1 MKHLLFAFFFITINC
16 CKAQTKDYTQFVDPM
31 VGTGGHGHTFPGAVA
46 PFGMVQLSPD
56 TRLGGW
62 DGCSG
67 YHYSDKKIYGFSHTH
82 VSGTGCS
89 DGGDVMMMPTCGKPH
104 FGHNKYASIFSH
116 SNEKASPGYYAV
128 KLDKYGINVALTVT
142 ERTGLHKYIFP
153 KSNSSNVILDLNHRD
168 KLKHGEVN
176 IIGNNEITG
185 MRLSS
190 IWADSQY
197 VYFVI
202 QFSKPFKRSGIVKNW
217 VLHNRMKQAQ
227 GHHLKAYVSFETEEG
242 EAVYARVGLSFTS
255 IEGARRNLEA
265 EQQGWD
271 FDKTHDAVKEAWNK
285 NLSKIEIESRDTAVM
300 RTFYSSLYHAM
311 VPPILSSDVDGQY
324 RGRDLTVHQ
333 AKNFNYYT
341 ACSLWDTYRA
351 LHPMLTLIDRKR
363 TGDFV
368 NSFLSAYE
376 QRGLL
381 PIWDLNSCE
390 TWGMIGYHS
399 VSVINDAYQKGITN
413 FDANEALQAM
423 KRSATL
429 SRKDLNKYFKMGP
442 LVTMASFYRYAIG
455 WNDYQK
461 NGYMHCRRAIES
473 VSKTLEFSYDDW
485 CIAQMAKKLGKTDDY
500 NFFIHR
506 AQGYQHLLDTT
517 TGFMRPRV
525 KNHFIRIF
533 DPYAVTLHYTEANPW
548 QYSFACPQD
557 LSGQMKMMG
566 GKEKLAKLLDSLFN
580 TPIKLRGLPAHD
592 ITGLIGQYA
601 HGNEPSHHIAYEYD
615 YVGQPWKTQAM
626 VRRIMNQLYRAKP
639 DGLSGNEDCGQMGA
653 WYVMSAIGMYPVC
666 PGSDHYAIGSPIVD
680 KAVIHFE
687 SGKTLT
693 IIANSN
699 DKQNVYIQSAKLNGS
714 DYTKS
719 YITYDDVIKGGT
731 LEFNMASAPNTSWG
745 SAEKD
750 VPVTEIK

>member
-1 MKHLLFAFFFITINC
+1 MRKLLLALLLLSAYTGQ
-16 CKAQTKDYTQFVDPM
+16 AQTNDYTQYADPM
-31 VGTGGHGHTFPGAVA
+31 VGTGGHGHTFPGAVM

-56 TRLGGW
+56 TRLSGW

-67 YHYSDKKIYGFSHTH
+67 YHYSDHKIYGFSHTH
-82 VSGTGCS
+82 LSGTGCS
-89 DGGDVMMMPTCGKPH
+89 DDGDVMMMPTCGRPRFNH
-104 FGHNKYASIFSH
+104 SSYASTFSH

-128 KLDKYGINVALTVT
+128 KLDKYGIKAELTVT
-142 ERTGLHKYIFP
+142 ERSGLHKYVFP
-153 KSNSSNVILDLNHRD
+153 KSSSANVILDLNHRD

-176 IIGNNEITG
+176 ILGDREITG

-202 QFSKPFKRSGIVKNW
+202 QFSKPFKRSGILKNW
-217 VLHNRMKQAQ
+217 VLHNGMTEAH

-242 EAVYARVGLSFTS
+242 EAVYAKVGLSFVS
-255 IEGARRNLEA
+255 IEGARKNLEA

-271 FDKTHDAVKEAWNK
+271 FDKLRNAARDEWNK
-285 NLSKIEIESRDTAVM
+285 NLGKIAVESHDTSVL
-300 RTFYSSLYHAM
+300 RTFYSSLYHTM
-311 VPPILSSDVDGQY
+311 IPPVLSSDVDGRY
-324 RGRDLTVHQ
+324 RGRDLTVHHSD
-333 AKNFNYYT
+333 NFNYYT

-399 VSVINDAYQKGITN
+399 VSVINDAYQKGITG
-413 FDANEALQAM
+413 FDANKALEAM

-429 SRKDLNKYFKMGP
+429 SRNDLNKYFKIGP
-442 LVTMASFYRYAIG
+442 IVTMGSFYRYAIG

-461 NGYMHCRRAIES
+461 YGYMRCRKAIES

-485 CIAQMAKKLGKTDDY
+485 CIAQMAKKMGKTDDY
-500 NFFIHR
+500 NFFIR
-506 AQGYQHLLDTT
+506 RGQNYQHLLDTT
-517 TGFMRPRV
+517 TGFMRPKVR
-525 KNHFIRIF
+525 NHFIRIF

-557 LSGQMKMMG
+557 LSGQMRLMG
-566 GKEKLAKLLDSLFN
+566 GKEKLAKLLDSLF
-580 TPIKLRGLPAHD
+580 TTRIKLRGLPAHD
-592 ITGLIGQYA
+592 ITGMIGQYA
-601 HGNEPSHHIAYEYD
+601 HGNEPSHHIAYEFD
-615 YVGQPWKTQAM
+615 YVGQPWKTQFY
-626 VRRIMNQLYRAKP
+626 VRRIMNELYRAAP
-639 DGLSGNEDCGQMGA
+639 DGLSGNEDCGQMSA
-653 WYVMSAIGMYPVC
+653 WYVLSAVGFYPVC

-687 SGKTLT
+687 NGKNLT
-693 IIANSN
+693 IIVNSN
-699 DKQNVYIQSAKLNGS
+699 GKQNVYIRSAKLNGVN
-714 DYTKS
+714 YTKS
-719 YITYDDVIKGGT
+719 YITYEDVVKGGT
-731 LEFNMASAPNTSWG
+731 LEFEMGAEPNPNWG
-745 SAEKD
+745 SSDAD
-750 VPVTEIK
+750 VPVTKIP